1 MPSGYL
7 QYERKVYKKLS
18 NAKKPLKKYGIALYP
33 LLNFVWLLHF
43 SIKQYFAFENFVL
56 RLRLQNKQL
65 NTV

>member
-33 LLNFVWLLHF
+33 LLNFVWILF
-43 SIKQYFAFENFVL
+43 SIK
-56 RLRLQNKQL
+56 R
-65 NTV
+65 

>member
-33 LLNFVWLLHF
+33 LLNFVWLLQF
-43 SIKQYFAFENFVL
+43 SIK
-56 RLRLQNKQL
+56 R
-65 NTV
+65 